1 MTRTR
6 MKRIDADEIEYQYIK
21 IVLLFSC
28 LVVLLFVILIQSTKS
43 QNNNIKHLNF
53 RKLFSNERTLDASHF
68 VEGLSCGFDL
78 DYNFFS
84 ILLLNQ
90 LNDISVLDDWGCLD
104 IDVR

>member
-1 MTRTR
+1 M
-6 MKRIDADEIEYQYIK
+6 
-21 IVLLFSC
+21 FSC
-28 LVVLLFVILIQSTKS
+28 FVVLLFVILIQSTKS
-43 QNNNIKHLNF
+43 QNNNIKHLNL

-78 DYNFFS
+78 DYIFFS